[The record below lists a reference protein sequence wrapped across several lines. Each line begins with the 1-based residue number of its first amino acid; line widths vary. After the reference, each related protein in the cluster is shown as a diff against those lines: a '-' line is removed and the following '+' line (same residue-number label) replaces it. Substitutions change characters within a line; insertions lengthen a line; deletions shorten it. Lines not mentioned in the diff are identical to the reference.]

1 MNEVPNYYNPYAA
14 YAPQMRPMPRQ
25 VETPYYGTNVQN
37 YIKGRPVVSI
47 DEARAAQIDL
57 DGSLYVFT
65 DIPNKK
71 IYTKQIGQDGSA
83 TFKVYELNENDGAIP
98 SYVTRE
104 EFNKALT
111 QINDAFNRV
120 AAQRSQSN
128 VAESSAARKPEFQI

>member
-1 MNEVPNYYNPYAA
+1 MNEYYNPYVP
-14 YAPQMRPMPRQ
+14 YTPPMRAVPRQ
-25 VETPYYGTNVQN
+25 VETPYYSAPAQN

-65 DIPNKK
+65 DVPNKK

-83 TFKVYELNENDGAIP
+83 IFKVYKQDENDAAIP

-104 EFNKALT
+104 EFNKVLT

-120 AAQRSQSN
+120 AAQRTQPNSAP
-128 VAESSAARKPEFQI
+128 AERKPDFNI